1 MVNKFHASCSASAV
15 FDLFLTRGHSFYHSS
30 RRWLLLQLKIHQQ
43 RYSEV
48 DGPEGSWLLTVYSSV
63 AIVSATVGK
72 RSTRDWNIHLSCER
86 SFRAPCDV
94 NSLCLAVCK
103 HMFRIDKVVSL
114 SASHSL
120 PDVTLAL
127 RPLSITAEYH
137 KRRKKNALELGDA
150 HITAKVAIRAGQH
163 CCDMHGDYGSGRV

>member
-1 MVNKFHASCSASAV
+1 MLTPCVSLSVN
-15 FDLFLTRGHSFYHSS
+15 T
-30 RRWLLLQLKIHQQ
+30 
-43 RYSEV
+43 
-48 DGPEGSWLLTVYSSV
+48 
-63 AIVSATVGK
+63 
-72 RSTRDWNIHLSCER
+72 
-86 SFRAPCDV
+86 
-94 NSLCLAVCK
+94 
-103 HMFRIDKVVSL
+103 FRIDKVVSL

-137 KRRKKNALELGDA
+137 KRRKKSALELRDA